1 MILHP
6 CKHKIMCPFRT
17 EPKPRPVVWAY
28 YGIFLCMLVWCFGQ
42 GKSRLNDIG
51 SSHETR
57 LLSASNCNELSP
69 MIYKQDHHNIKL
81 LKQVV
86 ITASVIHAKVTKYVA
101 TFRYIRVQNGDCM
114 MPTSTVYAI
123 KYAYDFF
130 VLCCHHTMC
139 YKWKSFEVVFLALS
153 SMMTLSNGTFS
164 ALLPLCEGTPSVI
177 DGFLSK
183 RQVTLN
189 FDVVFDLR
197 LNKRLSKQSGCW
209 WFDTSSRSLWR
220 HCNEGPEPRRTWM

>member
-1 MILHP
+1 MRVCAKKCDVYSDISQSRHCNEITVTSFRIVFKNVRGLIFWCLILRLICFMILYP
-6 CKHKIMCPFRT
+6 CKYKIMCPFRT
-17 EPKPRPVVWAY
+17 EPKPRSVVWAY
-28 YGIFLCMLVWCFGQ
+28 YGIFLCVLVWCFGQ
-42 GKSRLNDIG
+42 GKSILNDIG

-86 ITASVIHAKVTKYVA
+86 ITSSVIHAKVTKYVA

-139 YKWKSFEVVFLALS
+139 YK
-153 SMMTLSNGTFS
+153 
-164 ALLPLCEGTPSVI
+164 
-177 DGFLSK
+177 
-183 RQVTLN
+183 
-189 FDVVFDLR
+189 
-197 LNKRLSKQSGCW
+197 
-209 WFDTSSRSLWR
+209 
-220 HCNEGPEPRRTWM
+220 